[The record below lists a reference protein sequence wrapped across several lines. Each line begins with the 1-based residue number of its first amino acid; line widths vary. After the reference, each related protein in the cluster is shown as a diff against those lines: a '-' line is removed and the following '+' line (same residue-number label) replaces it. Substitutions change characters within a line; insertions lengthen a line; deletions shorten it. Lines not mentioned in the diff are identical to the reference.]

1 MAKPRLLVTGFS
13 SFPGAPR
20 NPTEVL
26 VTALDVKRMARRF
39 DIDLAA
45 TILPTEYAAVS
56 DLLPWLW
63 KDVQPDAA
71 IHFGLHGRART
82 VRIETRAANHA
93 TPVRP
98 DAAGKRLA
106 TLVIEPRGPLYRR
119 TTLPAE
125 KIVVVLR
132 RAGIPAT
139 LSADAGG
146 YLCNYATWVSL
157 MAAGGKKGRAG
168 GLAGFVHV
176 PWPAEER
183 APNAPTGR
191 PGWGALALAME
202 TVVAAGAQAVRMG
215 SQGRAG

>member
-13 SFPGAPR
+13 SFPGARR

-26 VTALDVKRMARRF
+26 VNALDVKRLVRRF
-39 DIDLAA
+39 DIDVAA
-45 TILPTEYAAVS
+45 AILPTEYAAVS
-56 DLLPWLW
+56 DLLPRLW
-63 KDVQPDAA
+63 NDVRPDAA

-98 DAAGKRLA
+98 DAGGKRLA
-106 TLVIEPRGPLYRR
+106 ALAIEPGGPPYRR

-125 KIVVVLR
+125 KIVVALR

-157 MAAGGKKGRAG
+157 TAARGKTGGAGGP
-168 GLAGFVHV
+168 AGFVHL

-183 APNAPTGR
+183 APNAPSGR

-202 TVVAAGAQAVRMG
+202 TVIATGAQAVRMR
-215 SQGRAG
+215 SQVRAG